1 MQIGTPEALEAAKDA
16 VPALMQVLQN
26 DQNWDVRWN
35 AEWALKKIGTP
46 DALKTVEEY
55 QSRQ

>member
-55 QSRQ
+55 QS